1 MPRKAAAQ
9 KPEATATSGTAAN
22 KRAAA
27 DLPEENK
34 EEILH
39 APKRKEFDSPQSDA
53 VVDEKDEDAEKV
65 APGKPAVSV
74 DDDDRDVRTR
84 IPEENAEELER
95 IPDRPEFD
103 AFDDALNEAVDTED
117 QNNHL
122 GDGDDEIADYRDHS
136 PALLVSSFAQTPDEP
151 VVSWADAAAENQRIQ
166 EELIQK
172 AVQDALNKMGLQNRD
187 EAPKSDF
194 VPHKFRYHF
203 RNDVNP
209 SVKIQAM
216 DMSALDRGERP
227 QDNPLYGHWYEFHV
241 GHFQTDDENAARQM
255 KWMMNNVPVDAAG
268 QTVGGNLAI
277 YEDDNSV
284 IFRCPQCD
292 FVTASPSGYKAHRRA
307 THGEV

>member
-1 MPRKAAAQ
+1 MPTKAAAK

-27 DLPEENK
+27 DLPVENK

-39 APKRKEFDSPQSDA
+39 QPKRKEFDTPISDA
-53 VVDEKDEDAEKV
+53 VSEEKADESERV

-74 DDDDRDVRTR
+74 DGDPDDLGVELP
-84 IPEENAEELER
+84 PENEAEIER
-95 IPDRPEFD
+95 EPDRPEFD
-103 AFDDALNEAVDTED
+103 EYDEALNEEVDTED
-117 QNNHL
+117 QNSHL
-122 GDGDDEIADYRDHS
+122 GDGDDEIADYRDHA
-136 PALLVSSFAQTPDEP
+136 PALLVSSFAQTPDDP
-151 VVSWADAAAENQRIQ
+151 AVSWSDVAAENQRVQ

-172 AVQDALNKMGLQNRD
+172 AVQDALNKMGLQQNN

-194 VPHKFRYHF
+194 VPHKFKYHF

-216 DMSALDRGERP
+216 DMSAVDRGERP

-241 GHFQTDDENAARQM
+241 GHFQTDDENAARQL
-255 KWMMNNVPVDAAG
+255 KWMMENVPVDSNG

-292 FVTASPSGYKAHRRA
+292 FVTASPSGYRAHRRA

>member
-1 MPRKAAAQ
+1 MPSKAAAK
-9 KPEATATSGTAAN
+9 KPEATASSGTAAN

-27 DLPEENK
+27 DLPVENK

-39 APKRKEFDSPQSDA
+39 QPKRKEFDTPQSKR
-53 VVDEKDEDAEKV
+53 VEKEKAAEAEEV
-65 APGKPAVSV
+65 SPGIPAVSNDP
-74 DDDDRDVRTR
+74 DDVGAEL
-84 IPEENAEELER
+84 PEENEAEIER
-95 IPDRPEFD
+95 VPDRPEFD
-103 AFDDALNEAVDTED
+103 AYDEALNEDVDVED
-117 QNNHL
+117 LNDHL
-122 GDGDDEIADYRDHS
+122 GDGDDEIADYRDHN

-151 VVSWADAAAENQRIQ
+151 AVSWSDVAAENQRIQ

-194 VPHKFRYHF
+194 VPHQFKYHF

-216 DMSALDRGERP
+216 DMSAIDRGERP

-241 GHFQTDDENAARQM
+241 GHFQTDDENAARQL
-255 KWMMNNVPVDAAG
+255 KWMMENVPVDANG